1 MPPVRLAILLVP
13 SYGRKICN
21 VRAKNAEKLAIF
33 MPKMQKICKNEQG
46 EVNKLGFHLLIPHKY
61 GMNQDEIRKELQ
73 DKIAVYR
80 SDMELDIT
88 FLKSFI

>member
-1 MPPVRLAILLVP
+1 MFV
-13 SYGRKICN
+13 
-21 VRAKNAEKLAIF
+21 
-33 MPKMQKICKNEQG
+33 PKMQKNLQCSCQKCRKICKNEQG